1 MSLRAY
7 YRGTSEEIEKL
18 IKEHVDEMRTTYSWD
33 GEHKAVTKKILKIF
47 KRDS

>member
-7 YRGTSEEIEKL
+7 YKGTAEEIEKL
-18 IKEHVDEMRTTYSWD
+18 IKEHVEEMRRTYTWD
-33 GEHKAVTKKILKIF
+33 GEHKAVVKAIIKIF

>member
-7 YRGTSEEIEKL
+7 YKGTAEEIEKL
-18 IKEHVDEMRTTYSWD
+18 IKEHVKKMRSSYSWD
-33 GEHKAVTKKILKIF
+33 GEHKAVVKAIIKIF

>member
-7 YRGTSEEIEKL
+7 YKGTATEIEKL
-18 IKEHVDEMRTTYSWD
+18 IKEHVDKMRKTYSWD
-33 GEHKAVTKKILKIF
+33 GEHEAVTKEIIKIF